1 MRRFPWIAWLLVT
14 AAMASYLTYRLRG
27 PDPTAFLPGRTS
39 HGHYQIELAC
49 TACHTPLMGVKED
62 ACITCHGAELKRAND
77 SHPKAKFTDPRNA
90 DLLLRLDAAN
100 CVTCHREHVPEQTRA
115 MGVTL
120 PDDYCFHCHQET
132 VKERESHRNYAFNSC
147 ATAGCHN
154 YHDNSALYED
164 FLAKHL
170 QEPAHQDTQAVPPRN
185 LAEFLAAA
193 GRPPRPTLGADDP
206 DAPADVKRE
215 AGLLPDWVDTAHA
228 RAGINCTDCHHVE
241 DPVSRNLGWTDQP
254 GHAACA
260 KCHPDE
266 TEGFLAGKHGMRLAR
281 NLTPMTPAQA
291 RLPMKAGAAHRDLS
305 CVSCHGA
312 HRFDTRQ
319 AAMDSCLGCHDD
331 AHSRA
336 YQSSPHFALWQ
347 DELAGKA
354 APGTGVSCA
363 TCHLPREVHERDGDR
378 RVLVQHNQNLNLRPN
393 EKMIRTVCLNCHGLP
408 FTLDALADAALG
420 RTNFTGRPTHH
431 VESLDLVRRRLLE
444 TEKRVQDH

>member
-1 MRRFPWIAWLLVT
+1 VRRLIWIAWLLVT

-39 HGHYQIELAC
+39 HGHHQIELAC

-62 ACITCHGAELKRAND
+62 ACITCHGAELKLAND

-120 PDDYCFHCHQET
+120 PDDYCFHCHQDT

-170 QEPAHQDTQAVPPRN
+170 KEPAHKEPQAVATRN

-193 GRPPRPTLGADDP
+193 GRTPRSALGEGDT

-215 AGLLPDWVDTAHA
+215 PGLLHDWVDTAHA
-228 RAGINCTDCHHVE
+228 RAGINCADCHNVE
-241 DPVSRNLGWTDQP
+241 NPVTRTLAWTDRP

-260 KCHPDE
+260 KCHQDE
-266 TEGFLAGKHGMRLAR
+266 TEGFLAGKHGMRLAQ

-312 HRFDTRQ
+312 HRFDTRP

-336 YQSSPHFALWQ
+336 YQASPHFALWQ

-363 TCHLPREVHERDGDR
+363 TCHLPREVHERDGER
-378 RVLVQHNQNLNLRPN
+378 RVLVQHNQNLHLRPN
-393 EKMIRTVCLNCHGLP
+393 EKMIRTVCLNCHGLE
-408 FTLDALADAALG
+408 FTLDALADPALV
-420 RTNFTGRPTHH
+420 RTNFTGRPAHH
-431 VESLDLVRRRLLE
+431 VESLDLVARRLLE
-444 TEKRVQDH
+444 AQQRNQDN

>member
-1 MRRFPWIAWLLVT
+1 
-14 AAMASYLTYRLRG
+14 MASYLTYRLRG

-62 ACITCHGAELKRAND
+62 ACIACHGAELKLAND

-90 DLLLRLDAAN
+90 DLLLQLDAAN

-120 PDDYCFHCHQET
+120 PDDYCFHCHQDT

-170 QEPAHQDTQAVPPRN
+170 KEPAHKETQAVASRG

-193 GRPPRPTLGADDP
+193 GRTPQPALGEGDA
-206 DAPADVKRE
+206 DAPAGVKS
-215 AGLLPDWVDTAHA
+215 GPGVLQDWVDTAHA
-228 RAGINCTDCHHVE
+228 RAGINCADCHNVE
-241 DPVSRNLGWTDQP
+241 NPVTRSLAWTDQP

-260 KCHPDE
+260 KCHKEE
-266 TEGFLAGKHGMRLAR
+266 TDGFLAGKHGMRLAQ
-281 NLTPMTPAQA
+281 NLSPMTPAQA
-291 RLPMKAGAAHRDLS
+291 RLPMQAGAAHRDLN
-305 CVSCHGA
+305 CVSCHGM

-319 AAMDSCLGCHDD
+319 AATDSCLGCHDD

-336 YQSSPHFALWQ
+336 YRTSPHFALWQ
-347 DELAGKA
+347 DELSGKA

-363 TCHLPREVHERDGDR
+363 TCHLPREVHERDGER

-393 EKMIRTVCLNCHGLP
+393 EKMIRTVCLNCHGLE
-408 FTLDALADAALG
+408 FTLDALADAALV
-420 RTNFTGRPTHH
+420 RTNFTGRPAHH
-431 VESLDLVRRRLLE
+431 VESLDLVARRLLE
-444 TEKRVQDH
+444 AQQRNQDN